1 MTTAWHQW
9 IGLPHEVGADPIDG
23 VAADC
28 LVMCHRVRT
37 AAGLWTPR
45 LDPMWFTM
53 AAAGEWA
60 ELEREWGRLM
70 VRCDAEPYAMLL
82 SQQPSCLGVSIRLD
96 DGILAVHHRRGVQW
110 LPIEVAGK
118 LMRLEY
124 WRPRN
129 AAI

>member
-1 MTTAWHQW
+1 
-9 IGLPHEVGADPIDG
+9 
-23 VAADC
+23 
-28 LVMCHRVRT
+28 
-37 AAGLWTPR
+37 
-45 LDPMWFTM
+45 MWFTM

-60 ELEREWGRLM
+60 ELEREWRRLM

-82 SQQPSCLGVSIRLD
+82 ITTAIVPRRLRIRLD

>member
-1 MTTAWHQW
+1 
-9 IGLPHEVGADPIDG
+9 
-23 VAADC
+23 
-28 LVMCHRVRT
+28 
-37 AAGLWTPR
+37 
-45 LDPMWFTM
+45 MWFTM

-60 ELEREWGRLM
+60 ELEREWRRLM